1 MRKWTH
7 PQDFV
12 ALIAGV
18 YAALSPIWTTTTTK
32 ATWTMVV
39 LGVLTAGLAI
49 VSLARPDMMS
59 SEGALAVLGIAF
71 IVAPW
76 VMSFS
81 GTSYRAL
88 AWTSWIVGI
97 VTLAVGARD
106 LQMTRTAH
114 RGGGMAAAH

>member
-12 ALIAGV
+12 ALVAGV
-18 YAALSPIWTTTTTK
+18 YAALSPIWTSTTTK
-32 ATWTMVV
+32 ASWTMVV
-39 LGVLTAGLAI
+39 LGVLTAAVAI
-49 VSLARPDMMS
+49 ASLARPDMMS

-76 VMSFS
+76 VMSYS
-81 GTSYRAL
+81 GSSTRAL

-106 LQMTRTAH
+106 LQMTRSAH
-114 RGGGMAAAH
+114 RGGGVAAAH

>member
-39 LGVLTAGLAI
+39 LGVLTAGLAL

-71 IVAPW
+71 ILAPW
-76 VMSFS
+76 VMGFS
-81 GTSYRAL
+81 GTTTRAL
-88 AWTSWIVGI
+88 AWTSWIVGA
-97 VTLAVGARD
+97 VTLVVGARD
-106 LQMTRTAH
+106 LQMTRSAH
-114 RGGGMAAAH
+114 RGGGVAAAH